1 MHLIFKAESNVPNLM
16 SVKKPAE
23 NSRSEA
29 RKLCKSSLPFN
40 VGFDSNFYNTKQHG
54 LMINWISLADSLGWK
69 RHTMG
74 KLQSW
79 MQFKQPIHMIIRLKI
94 SSEILTV
101 SDTKQTLFL

>member
-1 MHLIFKAESNVPNLM
+1 MWYFGSKQLNVIPYPEEHFHMHLIFKAESNVPNLM

-54 LMINWISLADSLGWK
+54 
-69 RHTMG
+69 
-74 KLQSW
+74 
-79 MQFKQPIHMIIRLKI
+79 
-94 SSEILTV
+94 
-101 SDTKQTLFL
+101 